1 MHFKLT
7 HYWVFVLPVL
17 KYLRLLDDLKDKIGK
32 FKTQYNKL
40 LEMQAKSM
48 VLENEP
54 GQFQAQD
61 SYGVDKFS
69 VWDTVTLGFPKCE
82 SIPCMC
88 FEGFEERTP

>member
-7 HYWVFVLPVL
+7 HWVSVPHVL
-17 KYLRLLDDLKDKIGK
+17 KYLRLLEDLKGKIAK

-54 GQFQAQD
+54 GQFQPQD
-61 SYGVDKFS
+61 AYG
-69 VWDTVTLGFPKCE
+69 G
-82 SIPCMC
+82 
-88 FEGFEERTP
+88 